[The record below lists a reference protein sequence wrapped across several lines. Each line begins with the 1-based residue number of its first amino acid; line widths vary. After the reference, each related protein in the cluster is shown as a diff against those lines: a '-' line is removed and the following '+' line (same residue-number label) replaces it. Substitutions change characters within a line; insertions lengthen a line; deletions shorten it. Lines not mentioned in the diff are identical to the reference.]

1 MERLFTVSP
10 AVHIWKHMLLEFDKQ
25 FSDLNL
31 KNVVFFSEV
40 STILKNLDGCFKG
53 GLRF

>member
-1 MERLFTVSP
+1 
-10 AVHIWKHMLLEFDKQ
+10 MLLEFDKQ

-40 STILKNLDGCFKG
+40 STILKIWMVVLKEAWDFKG
-53 GLRF
+53 IK